1 MVTRCQSAVASQP
14 PPWTTGASSR
24 RGRCGKLWDTGLK
37 SPRPSRESG
46 VPTLP
51 AEGCGRGDGLSGH
64 MHHAASTVTAGPAA
78 GRATGRWRQMAGGR
92 WKLPGAGRPGSRG
105 RRALRA
111 HRGPGAGLTLP
122 PYFPFHSGS
131 TPTWT
136 HDTSSREGEGPARV
150 GT

>member
-64 MHHAASTVTAGPAA
+64 MHHAASTFTAGPAA
-78 GRATGRWRQMAGGR
+78 GRATGSGTQMAPDGGR
-92 WKLPGAGRPGSRG
+92 QVEAARCRTARLLRPPCAPSPPRTGRWANASPV
-105 RRALRA
+105 
-111 HRGPGAGLTLP
+111 
-122 PYFPFHSGS
+122 FPISFGQH
-131 TPTWT
+131 PNM
-136 HDTSSREGEGPARV
+136 DA
-150 GT
+150 

>member
-64 MHHAASTVTAGPAA
+64 MHLAGEHRHGRPGRRESYRQRDADGARWREAGGSCPVQDGPAA
-78 GRATGRWRQMAGGR
+78 AAAVRSEPTAD
-92 WKLPGAGRPGSRG
+92 
-105 RRALRA
+105 RAL
-111 HRGPGAGLTLP
+111 G
-122 PYFPFHSGS
+122 
-131 TPTWT
+131 
-136 HDTSSREGEGPARV
+136 
-150 GT
+150 